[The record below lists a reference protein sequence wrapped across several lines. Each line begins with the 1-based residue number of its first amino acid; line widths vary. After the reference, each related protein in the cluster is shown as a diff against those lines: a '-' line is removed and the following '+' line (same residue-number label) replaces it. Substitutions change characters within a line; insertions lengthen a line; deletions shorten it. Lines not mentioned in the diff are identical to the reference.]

1 MKNNKGKEE
10 ILFLVRHGETD
21 WNRNPKRLQ
30 GRKNIPLNA
39 KGIDQAE
46 CLAEFFKDIEISTIF
61 SSPLSRAY
69 QTANIINRFHNLPIE
84 QDEQLIEMDFGIWEC
99 PTLWNCWKEQPEK
112 VKILHAETLTNLIAR
127 LLKVIQ
133 RINALPGGKKLI
145 ITHGAFLRATMIVFS
160 DRPLSSFNKIK
171 QNNGSINA
179 IADLEKL
186 KIIKENYTKHLKKL

>member
-21 WNRNPKRLQ
+21 WNRNHKRLQ

-46 CLAEFFKDIEISTIF
+46 CLAEFFKDIEISASF

-84 QDEQLIEMDFGIWEC
+84 QDEQLIEMDFGIWEGKTVAEIKREC
-99 PTLWNCWKEQPEK
+99 PTLWDCWKHRE
-112 VKILHAETLTNLIAR
+112 
-127 LLKVIQ
+127 
-133 RINALPGGKKLI
+133 
-145 ITHGAFLRATMIVFS
+145 
-160 DRPLSSFNKIK
+160 
-171 QNNGSINA
+171 
-179 IADLEKL
+179 
-186 KIIKENYTKHLKKL
+186 